1 MNKSIFICPKCG
13 KQFIRDLH
21 YNTIV
26 GMQNLISISSDG
38 DGIEDMC
45 MCCNYVVVKENKED
59 NYKENNY
66 NRNDEII

>member
-13 KQFIRDLH
+13 KKFIRDLH

-45 MCCNYVVVKENKED
+45 MCCSYIVVNKDVED
-59 NYKENNY
+59 K
-66 NRNDEII
+66 

>member
-1 MNKSIFICPKCG
+1 MADKSIFKCPKCG
-13 KQFIRDLH
+13 KKFIRDLH

-45 MCCNYVVVKENKED
+45 MCCGYIVVNKDVED
-59 NYKENNY
+59 K
-66 NRNDEII
+66 